1 MIYSKSF
8 IRTLKELPRGVNSV
22 NQALLE
28 RGSYISQV
36 GSGIFAYLPL
46 GLAVLR
52 KVEGLVRGSL
62 TQIGVQEVS
71 LPLLHPAELWKK
83 SGRFSEIGRELVKI
97 STEKTDEFV
106 LAMTHEE
113 VITQIAKEKITTFQ
127 DMPLILGQISRKI
140 RNELRPRGG
149 LIRLKEFK
157 MQDAYSFHS
166 NEEQLDESFDHF
178 LKSYRQIFQKIN
190 LDVILVKADPGI
202 MGGSASSE
210 LMMISSA
217 GEDLIYLCP
226 KCQRAYNADS
236 APKDNTCPVDRLPLK
251 EEKAI
256 ELAHV
261 FKLGTKYSESL
272 GLNFRDRDNQEK
284 PVLMGCYG
292 LGLDRLI
299 AAVIESSHDD
309 KGIIWPE
316 AIAPFKA
323 YLIDL
328 EGSFGQEVYEK
339 LEAAGIEVLFD
350 DRKVSAGVKFADA
363 DLLGIPNRLV
373 LSDKTIKDGK
383 IEIKKRAE
391 KESRLIGIDEVASVI
406 NN

>member
-1 MIYSKSF
+1 
-8 IRTLKELPRGVNSV
+8 
-22 NQALLE
+22 
-28 RGSYISQV
+28 
-36 GSGIFAYLPL
+36 
-46 GLAVLR
+46 
-52 KVEGLVRGSL
+52 
-62 TQIGVQEVS
+62 
-71 LPLLHPAELWKK
+71 
-83 SGRFSEIGRELVKI
+83 
-97 STEKTDEFV
+97 
-106 LAMTHEE
+106 
-113 VITQIAKEKITTFQ
+113 
-127 DMPLILGQISRKI
+127 
-140 RNELRPRGG
+140 
-149 LIRLKEFK
+149 
-157 MQDAYSFHS
+157 
-166 NEEQLDESFDHF
+166 
-178 LKSYRQIFQKIN
+178 
-190 LDVILVKADPGI
+190 
-202 MGGSASSE
+202 
-210 LMMISSA
+210 
-217 GEDLIYLCP
+217 
-226 KCQRAYNADS
+226 
-236 APKDNTCPVDRLPLK
+236 
-251 EEKAI
+251 
-256 ELAHV
+256 
-261 FKLGTKYSESL
+261 
-272 GLNFRDRDNQEK
+272 
-284 PVLMGCYG
+284 MGCYG